1 MFARIAL
8 GVTIA
13 VSALLPLS
21 AAAQDSSFAAL
32 QKRGGIAMGVDQYT
46 SVHKFDD
53 LADGGRIE
61 LQRDRDDAAGTKVIR
76 EHLQAIAKA
85 FKAGDFSTPAFVHM
99 KTVPGTAEMAR
110 RRAAITYAYK
120 PLPRGGELRIV
131 TKDAAA
137 VKAVHEFM
145 AFQRGDHHAGGHT
158 MH

>member
-1 MFARIAL
+1 MISRVMLYVAL
-8 GVTIA
+8 AGSVTVGLTA
-13 VSALLPLS
+13 E
-21 AAAQDSSFAAL
+21 AQDSSYSAL

-46 SVHKFDD
+46 SVHKLDD

-61 LQRDRDDAAGTKVIR
+61 LQRDRDDTAGTRVIR

-99 KTVPGTAEMAR
+99 KTVPGTAQMAK
-110 RRAAITYAYK
+110 RRAAITYTYA
-120 PLPRGGELRIV
+120 PLPRGGELRIA
-131 TKDAAA
+131 TKDPAA